1 MQCDLSCFYWW
12 LWPLIFSGYLVGIS
26 HFLGESLDMLH
37 FVAVIRLVADSVDSG
52 EVVMMDL
59 FMTQWMV

>member
-1 MQCDLSCFYWW
+1 M
-12 LWPLIFSGYLVGIS
+12 IFSGYLVGIS